1 MTSQGEWGVEGSI
14 TATESIRKLKPDAV
28 EWEGVRG
35 KATEGAGEGKG
46 ALSKG
51 QQLLPHCT

>member
-1 MTSQGEWGVEGSI
+1 MRGGGGGSI

-35 KATEGAGEGKG
+35 KATEEKGKG